1 MWTIAAKAAEMQ
13 STELQ
18 DWINDHLQELYQGT
32 AICEHQGCL
41 QPAQS
46 PEPQHAAQAITGSC
60 TLQHAL
66 SQWPLLNN
74 GELTAEL
81 LEDVQRYKEFEI
93 VTEQANTQLELD
105 TDQDTC
111 IFKTQ
116 EVCCKCT
123 NQVTLHNE
131 GNYLST
137 DKCSD
142 C

>member
-1 MWTIAAKAAEMQ
+1 MWTIAAKAAAMQ

-18 DWINDHLQELYQGT
+18 DWINDNLQERHLGT

-46 PEPQHAAQAITGSC
+46 PKPHHAAQAITGAC

-81 LEDVQRYKEFEI
+81 LVDVRRYKEFEI
-93 VTEQANTQLELD
+93 ITEQANTQLELN
-105 TDQDTC
+105 TDARSVLQAHQPGD
-111 IFKTQ
+111 IAQ
-116 EVCCKCT
+116 RG
-123 NQVTLHNE
+123 H
-131 GNYLST
+131 
-137 DKCSD
+137 
-142 C
+142 